1 MATKSQI
8 STLENSAPEASAEAQ
23 KSSVQRARQVDG
35 GTGKYELLTV
45 YAGTESDGQDAVNI
59 GLNGYLYQIPRN
71 KPHLVPEEVVDVL
84 RNSVTT
90 SFATVNGVQVA
101 SDRPRYAFSA
111 VPESV

>member
-8 STLENSAPEASAEAQ
+8 STLDNSAPEAAAVAD
-23 KSSVQRARQVDG
+23 KPLAQRARAIDG
-35 GTGKYELLTV
+35 GTGKFELLTI
-45 YAGTESDGQDAVNI
+45 YAGTEVDGQDAVNI

-71 KPHLVPEEVVDVL
+71 KPYLVPEEVVDVL

-90 SFATVNGVQVA
+90 TFSNVAGTQVA

-111 VPESV
+111 VPE

>member
-8 STLENSAPEASAEAQ
+8 STLQDGAPEAPAAAE
-23 KSSVQRARQVDG
+23 KSNVQRARQVDG
-35 GTGKYELLTV
+35 GTGKFELLTV
-45 YAGTESDGQDAVNI
+45 YAGTESDGQDAVNV

-71 KPHLVPEEVVDVL
+71 KPYLVPEEVVDVL

-90 SFATVNGVQVA
+90 SFANVAGVQVA

-111 VPESV
+111 VPE

>member
-8 STLENSAPEASAEAQ
+8 STLENSAPDAPAAAEI
-23 KSSVQRARQVDG
+23 SNVQRARAIDG
-35 GTGKYELLTV
+35 GSGKFELLTI
-45 YAGTESDGQDAVNI
+45 YAGTETDGQDAVNI

-71 KPHLVPEEVVDVL
+71 KPYLVPEEVVDVL

-90 SFATVNGVQVA
+90 SYANVGGTQVA

-111 VPESV
+111 VPE